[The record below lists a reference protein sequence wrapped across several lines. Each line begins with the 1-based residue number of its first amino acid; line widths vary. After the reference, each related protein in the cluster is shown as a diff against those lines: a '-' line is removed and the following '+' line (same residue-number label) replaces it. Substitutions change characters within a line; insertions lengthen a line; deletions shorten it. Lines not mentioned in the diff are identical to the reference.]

1 MTLAAG
7 ARIGPYEVVSL
18 LGAGG
23 MGEVYRATDH
33 TLARDVAIKVLPDAV
48 AADADRLARFRREAQ
63 VLAALNHPHIAA
75 IYGFEQ
81 SEGIHALVLEL
92 VEGSTLADRIAEG
105 AMPVDEVL
113 PIAKQIADALEAA
126 HEQGIIHR
134 DLKPA
139 NIKLRT
145 DGTVK
150 VLDFGLAK
158 ALDTGIASGASATLS
173 PTLTS
178 PAVMTGMGVM
188 LGTAAYMSPEQAKGR
203 AVDKRSDIW
212 AFGCVLY
219 EMLTGTRPFEA
230 EDIAETLA
238 YVLTKE
244 PDWSKLPAQLPPAV
258 SAVLRRCVIKDRR
271 QRIGDI
277 AAVQFAFSEPAIVS
291 SSERAATAAT
301 PAPSRWR
308 RLATY
313 AAVLAMGVA
322 ATSIAAWAVV
332 RMNAKAPKLLRFTI
346 VPPANQPL
354 MLMSPG
360 GGGTPLDRAIA
371 ITPDGS
377 RLVYRVGDNP
387 QNYQLVVRPLDQ
399 LDAHPLAGVG
409 AVREPVLSPDGQW
422 IAFFSMG
429 EVRKVSINGGPSIV
443 LCRVTANPR
452 GLTWGDDDT
461 VYFATTGPDGLY
473 SVPSGGGTAKLI
485 AKADSTRNEAGVLFP
500 SALPGGRGLLVTL
513 TATTTLG
520 QGDTGQILFVD
531 PRTGERK
538 VLVRGGSHAQYVG
551 SGHIVY
557 AAAGSLRAVPF
568 DLARLEVTGDPVPVV
583 EGVSTAPTGE
593 AQYAVARNGTLIY
606 VPGTTNTVAGPQF
619 SLVWVNRQG
628 REEPIGAPPR
638 AYIYPRI
645 SPDGSR
651 LALDIRDQEN
661 DIWIWDLKRQTMS
674 RLTFDPGLDRAPVW
688 TPDGQRV
695 IFSSQRG
702 GLASGGNIFWQA
714 ADGTGTV
721 ERLTTSDHAQF
732 TTSVSPDGTRLVFRD
747 DDPKSRRDISMAT
760 LDGKGTTESLLR
772 TPFDEENG
780 EVSPDGRWLAYQ
792 SNESG
797 QSQVYVRPFPK
808 VDAGRWQISTMGG
821 SRPAWARNSRELFYL
836 DGNNQ
841 MMAVPVQTSPAFSA
855 GNPTRVFET
864 HYLTPNNGRTYD
876 VAADGQRFL
885 MIKGIEGNDRS
896 SGTFPVNIVVV
907 LNWFEE
913 LKQRVPVK

>member
-1 MTLAAG
+1 MALAAG

-33 TLARDVAIKVLPDAV
+33 TLARDIAIKILPDSV
-48 AADADRLARFRREAQ
+48 AADPDRLARFRREAQ
-63 VLAALNHPHIAA
+63 VLASLNHPHIAA

-81 SEGIHALVLEL
+81 SDGINALVLEL
-92 VEGSTLADRIAEG
+92 VDGPTLADRIAQG
-105 AMPVDEVL
+105 AIPLEEAL
-113 PIAKQIADALEAA
+113 PIATQIADALEAA

-158 ALDTGIASGASATLS
+158 ALDTGAASSSFSATMS

-178 PAVMTGMGVM
+178 PALMTGMGVM

-203 AVDKRSDIW
+203 GVDKRSDIW

-219 EMLTGTRPFEA
+219 EMLTGRRPFEA

-244 PDWSKLPAQLPPAV
+244 PDWSKLPPQLPPAV
-258 SAVLRRCVIKDRR
+258 SAVLRRCFLKDRR

-277 AAVQFAFSEPAIVS
+277 AAVQFALSEPAIVS
-291 SSERAATAAT
+291 SSERAAIAVTQ
-301 PAPSRWR
+301 APSRRR

-313 AAVLAMGVA
+313 AAVLVMGVA

-332 RMNAKAPKLLRFTI
+332 RMNAKPPKLVRFTI

-422 IAFFSMG
+422 IAFFSLG

-485 AKADSTRNEAGVLFP
+485 TKADSTRNEAGLLFP
-500 SALPGGRGLLVTL
+500 SAIPGGRGLLVTL
-513 TATTTLG
+513 SATTTLG
-520 QGDTGQILFVD
+520 QADTGQILFVD
-531 PRTGERK
+531 PRTGQRK
-538 VLVRGGSHAQYVG
+538 VLVRGGAHAQYVD

-593 AQYAVARNGTLIY
+593 AQFAVARNGTLIY
-606 VPGTTNTVAGPQF
+606 VPGTTSTIAGPQF

-628 REEPIGAPPR
+628 REEPIGAPHR

-645 SPDGSR
+645 SPDGAR

-661 DIWIWDLKRQTMS
+661 DIWVWDLKRQTMS

-688 TPDGQRV
+688 TPDGRRV

-702 GLASGGNIFWQA
+702 GLTSGGNIFWQA

-797 QSQVYVRPFPK
+797 QIQVYVRPFPK

-821 SRPAWARNSRELFYL
+821 SRPAWARNGRELFYL
-836 DGNNQ
+836 DATNQ

-855 GNPTRVFET
+855 GNPARVFET
-864 HYLTPNNGRTYD
+864 RYLTPNNGRTYD
-876 VAADGQRFL
+876 VSADGQRFL
-885 MIKGIEGNDRS
+885 MIKGSDNDRA
-896 SGTFPVNIVVV
+896 SGTPPANIVVV
-907 LNWFEE
+907 LNWLEE

>member
-1 MTLAAG
+1 MALAAG
-7 ARIGPYEVVSL
+7 ARIGAYEIVSL

-48 AADADRLARFRREAQ
+48 AADPDRLARFRREAQ
-63 VLAALNHPHIAA
+63 VLASLNHPHIAA

-81 SEGIHALVLEL
+81 SDGIHALVLEL
-92 VEGSTLADRIAEG
+92 VDGPTLADRIAEG
-105 AMPVDEVL
+105 AIPLDEAL
-113 PIAKQIADALEAA
+113 PIAKQIADALESA

-158 ALDTGIASGASATLS
+158 ALDTGAASAASATMS

-178 PAVMTGMGVM
+178 PVLMTGMGVM

-244 PDWSKLPAQLPPAV
+244 PDWSKLSPQLPPAV
-258 SAVLRRCVIKDRR
+258 SAVVRRCLVKDRR

-277 AAVQFAFSEPAIVS
+277 AAVQFAFSEPAMVS
-291 SSERAATAAT
+291 SSQRTATAGTQAS
-301 PAPSRWR
+301 SRWR
-308 RLATY
+308 RRATY
-313 AAVLAMGVA
+313 AAVMVMAVA
-322 ATSIAAWAVV
+322 ATAIATWAVV
-332 RMNAKAPKLLRFTI
+332 RMNVKAPKLVRFTI

-360 GGGTPLDRAIA
+360 GGGTPLDRGIA

-377 RLVYRVGDNP
+377 RIVYRAGDNP
-387 QNYQLVVRPLDQ
+387 QNYQLVVRSLDQ
-399 LDAHPLAGVG
+399 LDARPLAGVG
-409 AVREPVLSPDGQW
+409 AVREPILSPDGQW
-422 IAFFSMG
+422 VAFFSSG
-429 EVRKVSINGGPSIV
+429 ELRKVSINGGPSIV
-443 LCRVTANPR
+443 LCRAVNPR
-452 GLTWGDDDT
+452 GLTWGDDET
-461 VYFATTGPDGLY
+461 LYFATSAPEALY
-473 SVPSGGGTAKLI
+473 SVPAGGGEAKPV
-485 AKADSTRNEAGVLFP
+485 AKPDSTHNEAALMLP

-513 TATTTLG
+513 FAATTLG
-520 QGDTGQILFVD
+520 QGDTGQILLVD
-531 PRTGERK
+531 PRTGQRK
-538 VLVRGGSHAQYVG
+538 VLLRGGSHAQYVD

-583 EGVSTAPTGE
+583 DGVSTAPTGE
-593 AQYAVARNGTLIY
+593 AQFAVARNGTLIY
-606 VPGTTNTVAGPQF
+606 VRSTTSTVAGPQF

-628 REEPIGAPPR
+628 REEPIAAPPR
-638 AYIYPRI
+638 AYVYPRI
-645 SPDGSR
+645 SPDGTR

-688 TPDGQRV
+688 TPDGRRV

-702 GLASGGNIFWQA
+702 GLTSGGNIFWQA

-760 LDGKGTTESLLR
+760 LDGKGTTESLVR
-772 TPFDEENG
+772 TPFDEENA
-780 EVSPDGRWLAYQ
+780 EVSPDGKWLAYQ

-797 QSQVYVRPFPK
+797 PSQVYVRPFPK
-808 VDAGRWQISTMGG
+808 VDGGRWQISTMGG
-821 SRPAWARNSRELFYL
+821 SRPAWGRNGRELFYL
-836 DGNNQ
+836 DATSQ
-841 MMAVPVQTSPAFSA
+841 MMTVPVQTSPAFSA
-855 GNPTRVFET
+855 GNPARVFDT
-864 HYLTPNNGRTYD
+864 RYPTPNNGRTYD
-876 VAADGQRFL
+876 VSADGQRFL
-885 MIKGIEGNDRS
+885 MIKGNDTERT
-896 SGTFPVNIVVV
+896 SGTPPANIVVV

>member
-48 AADADRLARFRREAQ
+48 AADPDRLARFRREAQ
-63 VLAALNHPHIAA
+63 VLASLNHPHIAA

-81 SEGIHALVLEL
+81 SESIHALVLEL

-105 AMPVDEVL
+105 AIPVDEVL

-158 ALDTGIASGASATLS
+158 ALDTGIASGTSATMS

-178 PAVMTGMGVM
+178 PALMTGMGVM

-219 EMLTGTRPFEA
+219 EMLTGSRPFEA

-238 YVLTKE
+238 CVLTKE
-244 PDWSKLPAQLPPAV
+244 PDWSRLPPQLPPAV
-258 SAVLRRCVIKDRR
+258 SAVLRRCFLKDRR

-277 AAVQFAFSEPAIVS
+277 AAVQFALSEPAIVS
-291 SSERAATAAT
+291 SSEQAATAVT
-301 PAPSRWR
+301 QAPSRWR
-308 RLATY
+308 RFATY
-313 AAVLAMGVA
+313 AAVLLAGVVV
-322 ATSIAAWAVV
+322 TSIGAWALV
-332 RMNAKAPKLLRFTI
+332 RANTKAPKPVRFTI

-377 RLVYRVGDNP
+377 RLVYRAGDNP

-409 AVREPVLSPDGQW
+409 PVREPVLSPDGQW
-422 IAFFSMG
+422 IAFFSQG
-429 EVRKVSINGGPSIV
+429 EVRKVSISGGPSIV
-443 LCRVTANPR
+443 LCRLAANPR
-452 GLTWGDDDT
+452 GLTWGDNET
-461 VYFATTGPDGLY
+461 VYFATTGPDGLF
-473 SVPSGGGTAKLI
+473 SVPSGGGEAKLV
-485 AKADSTRNEAGVLFP
+485 AKPDPTHNEAGFLFP
-500 SALPGGRGLLVTL
+500 SALPGGRGVLVTL
-513 TATTTLG
+513 LATTTIG
-520 QGDTGQILFVD
+520 QNDTGQILFFD

-538 VLVRGGSHAQYVG
+538 VLVRGGSHAQYVD

-568 DLARLEVTGDPVPVV
+568 DLRRLEVTGDPVPVV
-583 EGVSTAPTGE
+583 DGVSTTPTGE
-593 AQYAVARNGTLIY
+593 AEFAVARNGTLIY
-606 VPGTTNTVAGPQF
+606 VPGTTSTIAGPQF

-628 REEPIGAPPR
+628 REEPIAAPPR
-638 AYIYPRI
+638 AYVYPRI

-674 RLTFDPGLDRAPVW
+674 RLTFDPGFDRAPVW
-688 TPDGQRV
+688 TPDGRRV
-695 IFSSQRG
+695 VFSSQRG
-702 GLASGGNIFWQA
+702 GLTNGGNIFWQA

-747 DDPKSRRDISMAT
+747 DDPKTRRDVWMAT
-760 LDGKGTTESLLR
+760 LDGNRATESLLR
-772 TPFDEENG
+772 TPFDEDNG
-780 EVSPDGRWLAYQ
+780 DVSPDGRWLAYQ

-797 QSQVYVRPFPK
+797 QIQVYVRPFPK
-808 VDAGRWQISTMGG
+808 VDAGRWQISTIGG
-821 SRPAWARNSRELFYL
+821 SRPAWARNGRELFYL
-836 DGNNQ
+836 DATNQ

-855 GNPTRVFET
+855 GNPARVFET
-864 HYLTPNNGRTYD
+864 RYLTPNNGRTYD
-876 VAADGQRFL
+876 VSADGQRFL
-885 MIKGIEGNDRS
+885 MIKGIDNDRA
-896 SGTFPVNIVVV
+896 SGTPPVNIVVV